1 MSRTPLF
8 AALRRVVAL
17 AAAARRPGAPPL
29 DELADP
35 GFGRRA
41 LLGGIAAAA
50 LAPLPARAQPRIAAR
65 DARIVVV
72 GAGLAGLVAAHRLV
86 EAGGNVTLY
95 EANTRIGGRMLSG
108 RNLLGEGTVVE
119 LGGSFINAEH
129 ADMLALAREFGLAL
143 EDGAEEPGLLGTYFV
158 GGRHY
163 SIAQI
168 AAESAGILPRVEAL
182 RAASESAKAE
192 TDRLSAAAVMDS
204 LDVAGWLRRLL
215 DIGLTQE
222 MGLEPDRMSGLYFTE
237 YFAPDPARP
246 QRGLFSSDQR
256 FQIAG
261 GNDRLPAAIA
271 ARLGT
276 RIRPGHRLV
285 AVRRQ
290 GAGYALAFDRGGQ
303 TREVTADVVV
313 LTLPATMLRR
323 VELSIGAPPLT
334 RRAIRELGYGSNAKL
349 FAGLTARPW
358 RAAGRSG
365 ECLNDLG
372 IQTVWEDHG
381 KPGIGAGT
389 MTIFAGGRTGVE
401 FARGRAADRA
411 RAATTAIDAALPG
424 AQAAF
429 NGRGA
434 RMNWPGNP
442 YVGGSYSCFGP
453 GQWMGLAEGFAP
465 VGRVVFAGEHTAEHS
480 GYMDGAAESGRV
492 AAEAVLRLLA

>member
-8 AALRRVVAL
+8 AALRHALAL
-17 AAAARRPGAPPL
+17 AAAARQPGAPPL

-41 LLGGIAAAA
+41 LLATAA
-50 LAPLPARAQPRIAAR
+50 LAPLPAVAQPNLAAR

-86 EAGGNVTLY
+86 AAGGNVTLY
-95 EANTRIGGRMLSG
+95 EANTRTGGRVLSG
-108 RNLLGEGTVVE
+108 RNLVGEGTVVE

-143 EDGAEEPGLLGTYFV
+143 EDGAEEPGLLGTYFI
-158 GGRHY
+158 GGQHH
-163 SIAQI
+163 SIAEI
-168 AAESAGILPRVEAL
+168 AAESAAILPRIEAL
-182 RAASESAKAE
+182 RGQPEAAKAE
-192 TDRLSAAAVMDS
+192 TDRVSAAAVMDRLEVS
-204 LDVAGWLRRLL
+204 GWLRRLL

-271 ARLGT
+271 ARLGN
-276 RIRPGHRLV
+276 RIEPGHRLS

-290 GAGYALAFDRGGQ
+290 GNSYALVFDRSNE

-313 LTLPATMLRR
+313 LALPATMLRR

-334 RRAIRELGYGSNAKL
+334 RQAIRDLGYGTNAKL
-349 FAGLTARPW
+349 FAGLSARPW

-365 ECLNDLG
+365 ECLSDLG
-372 IQTVWEDHG
+372 IQTVWEDHAR
-381 KPGIGAGT
+381 PGTGAGAL
-389 MTIFAGGRTGVE
+389 TIFAGGRTGVE

-411 RAATTAIDAALPG
+411 RAAATAIDAALPG
-424 AQAAF
+424 VQAGF
-429 NGRGA
+429 NGRGT

-442 YVGGSYSCFGP
+442 YVGASYSCFAP
-453 GQWMGLAEGFAP
+453 GQWLGFAGAFAP
-465 VGRVVFAGEHTAEHS
+465 AGRVVFAGEHTAEHS